1 MELSTGLHLGSSWLQ
16 LCLNSDV
23 GRKYKGIDKKEI
35 VGDFFNH
42 VVSFFG
48 LKNVCL
54 IEYENVQRIL
64 KSLIEIWG
72 YKIMFF
78 FYICS
83 YSWDAQ
89 FDNKYTVLQHSG
101 KQ

>member
-1 MELSTGLHLGSSWLQ
+1 M
-16 LCLNSDV
+16 

-35 VGDFFNH
+35 VGFFFNH

-54 IEYENVQRIL
+54 IEYENVQIIL

-72 YKIMFF
+72 YTVTFF
-78 FYICS
+78 FLY
-83 YSWDAQ
+83 
-89 FDNKYTVLQHSG
+89 L
-101 KQ
+101 